1 MKNGQFAIKQIV
13 HFLLYTKPK
22 VVFGF
27 GESGLHPLI
36 RQCQALDL
44 LNFKNLVNLHA
55 LKNPKTTFGLVYIVR
70 YQLYIN
76 TFSFLLHIF

>member
-1 MKNGQFAIKQIV
+1 MDKICKKMSFSQRKSIIKFLHIAIVTQI
-13 HFLLYTKPK
+13 LLNYTKPK

-36 RQCQALDL
+36 RQCQELDL

-55 LKNPKTTFGLVYIVR
+55 LKNPKTTFGLV
-70 YQLYIN
+70 
-76 TFSFLLHIF
+76 